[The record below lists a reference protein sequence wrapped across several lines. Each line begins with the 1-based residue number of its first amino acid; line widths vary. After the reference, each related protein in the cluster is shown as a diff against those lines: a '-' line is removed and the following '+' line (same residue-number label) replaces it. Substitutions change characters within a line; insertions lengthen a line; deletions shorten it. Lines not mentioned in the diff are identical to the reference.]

1 MIPRDHQRGLATGGD
16 GERLQEVAWAG
27 YQQHVVGREV
37 DCATWQRRR
46 AAGCHW
52 LLPGCRRSPAPGPST
67 PQACTTATEVPGRGS
82 YHRVALSRATGW
94 PQPGRV
100 VLGEGRACIQST
112 RLCVAR
118 PRLPPSLPAL
128 QQLAATDCCPEEPSE
143 RARRH
148 GLHARLDWHHSP
160 CHASQDRRL
169 RRKDRPQAP
178 RLGRRA
184 SVHGQF
190 PTIQKSRCSPR
201 SYSTSTSTRS
211 ELDGTDV
218 ARSVSTGPRT
228 PGRRGCGIRVSAH
241 TSAPCTR
248 GHSDEH

>member
-1 MIPRDHQRGLATGGD
+1 MGGISAACGGPRGRLRYLAAASRSGMPLAAAGLPALAGAGAIDASGLHHGDRG
-16 GERLQEVAWAG
+16 AWA
-27 YQQHVVGREV
+27 
-37 DCATWQRRR
+37 WQF
-46 AAGCHW
+46 
-52 LLPGCRRSPAPGPST
+52 
-67 PQACTTATEVPGRGS
+67 

-190 PTIQKSRCSPR
+190 PTIQK
-201 SYSTSTSTRS
+201 
-211 ELDGTDV
+211 
-218 ARSVSTGPRT
+218 GPL
-228 PGRRGCGIRVSAH
+228 
-241 TSAPCTR
+241 
-248 GHSDEH
+248 